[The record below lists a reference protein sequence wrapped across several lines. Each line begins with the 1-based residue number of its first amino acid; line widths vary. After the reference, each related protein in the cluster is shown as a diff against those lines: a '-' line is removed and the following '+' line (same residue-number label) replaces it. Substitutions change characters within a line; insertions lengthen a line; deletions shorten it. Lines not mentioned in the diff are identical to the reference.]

1 MADDGMKPDI
11 RDEHRWLAR
20 LAGDWTYE
28 GRMIPDELQYRAS
41 GTETVRMLGE
51 AWMLAEAS
59 GTMASGCG
67 TGSLLA
73 VGFDPET
80 GRFTGSFM
88 ASMMTGLWLYDG
100 ALDEGGRS
108 LRLRSEGPR
117 FDGQPGKA
125 QYEDEI
131 EIISDAE
138 RRLNARVRN
147 DGGSWTL
154 FMTTTYRRKR

>member
-1 MADDGMKPDI
+1 MADDETALDI
-11 RDEHRWLAR
+11 RDEHRWLSR
-20 LAGDWTYE
+20 LVGEWTYE
-28 GRMIPDELQYRAS
+28 GRMIPDQPEFRAS

-51 AWMLAEAS
+51 VWMLAEAT
-59 GTMASGCG
+59 GTMAD
-67 TGSLLA
+67 GSETTSLIA
-73 VGFDPET
+73 VGFDPGT

-108 LRLRSEGPR
+108 LRLQSEGPR

-125 QYEDEI
+125 MYEDEI
-131 EIISDAE
+131 EIVSDNE

-147 DGGSWTL
+147 DDGSWTPL
-154 FMTTTYRRKR
+154 MTTTYRRKR

>member
-1 MADDGMKPDI
+1 MAEDGMKLDI

-20 LAGDWTYE
+20 LAGEWTYE
-28 GRMIPDELQYRAS
+28 GQMIPDEPQYRAS

-59 GTMASGCG
+59 GTMDSGCE
-67 TGSLLA
+67 TASLMTI
-73 VGFDPET
+73 GFDPES
-80 GRFTGSFM
+80 GRFTGTFV

-100 ALDEGGRS
+100 TLDEGGRS
-108 LRLRSEGPR
+108 LRLQSEGPR

-125 QYEDEI
+125 LYEDEI
-131 EIISDAE
+131 EVVGEDE

-147 DGGSWTL
+147 DDGSWTR